1 MQKISA
7 TGLELGLSAEEF
19 AEILQEICGRYL
31 APDATDAERLRLCR
45 SLQLEE
51 LALAHAC
58 AKGNEAAWERFIRR
72 YRPKLREAALAMV
85 KEESRARELA
95 DSLYASL
102 FGTAQSNGVRVSKF
116 ATYTGRGSLEG
127 WLRTLLAQEYVNQ
140 LRRERRLVGFDDE
153 IENRAQSSPYASNAA
168 DPRVVGAIE
177 EALAALTA
185 EERVVLAAYYLDGC
199 TLAQIGRL
207 IGSHESTASRR
218 IDKLTRGLRKRIVQL
233 LERQGMSAR
242 QAHEA
247 MDCDVRD
254 LAIDVRSKLMG
265 GKIAARSKS

>member
-1 MQKISA
+1 MQEISA

-19 AEILQEICGRYL
+19 AGILQEICGRYL
-31 APDATDAERLRLCR
+31 GPEPSEAERMRFCR
-45 SLQLEE
+45 TLQLED

-58 AKGNEAAWERFIRR
+58 AKGNEAAWERFISR
-72 YRPKLREAALAMV
+72 YRPKLREAALAIV

-102 FGTAQSNGVRVSKF
+102 FGTPQNSATRVSKF
-116 ATYTGRGSLEG
+116 ASYTGRGSLEA
-127 WLRTLLAQEYVNQ
+127 WLRTLLAQEYVNK
-140 LRRERRLVGFDDE
+140 LRRERRLVAFDED
-153 IENRAQSSPYASNAA
+153 IENRAQSSPYARNTA
-168 DPRVVGAIE
+168 DPRVVRGIE
-177 EALAALTA
+177 EALATLAA

-207 IGSHESTASRR
+207 IGSHESTISRR
-218 IDKLTRGLRKRIVQL
+218 IDKLTRCLRKRILQAL
-233 LERQGMSAR
+233 QRQGMSAR
-242 QAHEA
+242 QGREA

-254 LAIDVRSKLMG
+254 LGIDVRSKLMG